1 MISTGPLTVVELG
14 AATASDAKD
23 GSVTPVAD
31 DVGPF
36 KPGVTVVTWSATDE
50 SGNKS
55 ADEQVVSVTPLISLA
70 AETQLVEGSN
80 ASVQVSLNGEAV
92 VYPVTVELTVSGSAK
107 GLSDHSL
114 LNQTVVLE
122 DGTQV
127 SLDFTTVDDGVG
139 EGNENIELTLNNP
152 VNASRGSPESL
163 KIRLSEENIAPK
175 IAMAVLQTLEQR
187 PKVFSDDGL
196 GTVRADVSDL
206 NVDDKHT
213 FDWSLSDNRLV
224 RDTTSAPHE
233 FVFDPSLIGE
243 GTYSVKLMVTDD
255 GLNPLATTLSVGVL
269 VKPTADSLSAS
280 SDLDG
285 DGLSDA
291 EEGYSDADSD
301 RIPDYLDNSAE
312 KALLPSSL
320 NDPQLQTSAGALLR
334 LGDFAVNAEV
344 SGAEISV
351 KDIERYAAGA
361 GADGADSFY
370 FTRGIF
376 DFEVYGVSAGSNAA
390 VVIPQLAA
398 IPPDALYRKFTLS
411 SGWQNFVYNERNT
424 IKSAQGALGVC
435 PAPGSDAYVDGLRE
449 GGFCVELTLEDGGPN
464 DADAQP
470 EVNAEVAEL
479 IDTSF
484 EEGDGNGVVLSF
496 SFVSDS
502 NDAQLEQL
510 RFDAG
515 GTLNDAN
522 EIAGVRL
529 YFDQDD
535 DGKLNEGDLL
545 ISEGLFDGD
554 DGTVE
559 FTVDQP
565 VTLSRG
571 ATSFIVSYQF

>member
-1 MISTGPLTVVELG
+1 V
-14 AATASDAKD
+14 
-23 GSVTPVAD
+23 
-31 DVGPF
+31 
-36 KPGVTVVTWSATDE
+36 
-50 SGNKS
+50 
-55 ADEQVVSVTPLISLA
+55 
-70 AETQLVEGSN
+70 
-80 ASVQVSLNGEAV
+80 
-92 VYPVTVELTVSGSAK
+92 
-107 GLSDHSL
+107 
-114 LNQTVVLE
+114 
-122 DGTQV
+122 
-127 SLDFTTVDDGVG
+127 
-139 EGNENIELTLNNP
+139 
-152 VNASRGSPESL
+152 
-163 KIRLSEENIAPK
+163 
-175 IAMAVLQTLEQR
+175 
-187 PKVFSDDGL
+187 
-196 GTVRADVSDL
+196 TVRADVSDL

-361 GADGADSFY
+361 GADAADSFY

-464 DADAQP
+464 DADAQLNGVIKDPGGIATDVIPVP

-559 FTVDQP
+559 FTLDQP